1 MLSMVL
7 AACGGVVHLV
17 FVGGGI
23 DVNKLKE
30 KAIEQRVDKCPIST
44 TSDGRRFDG

>member
-1 MLSMVL
+1 MLSMIP

-23 DVNKLKE
+23 DVNRLK
-30 KAIEQRVDKCPIST
+30 KKTIKQRVDKCSIST